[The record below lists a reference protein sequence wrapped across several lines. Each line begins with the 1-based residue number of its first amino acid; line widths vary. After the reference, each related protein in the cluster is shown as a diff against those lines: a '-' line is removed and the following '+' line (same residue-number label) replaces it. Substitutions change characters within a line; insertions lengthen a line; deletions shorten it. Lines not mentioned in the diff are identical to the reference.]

1 MGEKHTVKLGL
12 HMVEDGKKGANPIP
26 NDRAKK
32 QDRKKRRQ
40 RQIRDCSV
48 FTFPTI

>member
-1 MGEKHTVKLGL
+1 
-12 HMVEDGKKGANPIP
+12 MVEDQKKGANQIP

-32 QDRKKRRQ
+32 QDRKKRTQ
-40 RQIRDCSV
+40 RKIRDCSV